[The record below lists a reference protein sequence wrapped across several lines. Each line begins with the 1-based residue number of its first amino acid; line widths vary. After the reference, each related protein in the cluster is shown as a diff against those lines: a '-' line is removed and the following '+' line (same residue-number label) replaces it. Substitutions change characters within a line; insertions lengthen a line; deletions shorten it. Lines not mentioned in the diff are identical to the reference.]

1 MSADLKI
8 ITGSGRHSTKGVP
21 LLLPRIQRLLSEEF
35 ELRYDY
41 DKRLVCDER
50 DCKTH
55 LNRGCLVVQLQERFR
70 HACSLRRRCPPV
82 APPPP
87 PPSYSTRA
95 PYWHAHPFTAY
106 YLAELFCYPCWTNPS
121 PNSNQELFRY
131 LSETRPYETYVVT
144 LPEGGR

>member
-55 LNRGCLVVQLQERFR
+55 LNRGCLVVQLQERCR
-70 HACSLRRRCPPV
+70 HASSLRWRRRP
-82 APPPP
+82 AASP
-87 PPSYSTRA
+87 PPSPPSYRTCA
-95 PYWHAHPFTAY
+95 PY
-106 YLAELFCYPCWTNPS
+106 
-121 PNSNQELFRY
+121 
-131 LSETRPYETYVVT
+131 
-144 LPEGGR
+144 